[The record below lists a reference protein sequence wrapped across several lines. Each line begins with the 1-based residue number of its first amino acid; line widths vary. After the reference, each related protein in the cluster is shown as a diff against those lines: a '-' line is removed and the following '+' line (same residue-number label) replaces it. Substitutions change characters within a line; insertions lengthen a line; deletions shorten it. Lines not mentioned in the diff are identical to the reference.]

1 MPEPSE
7 NNEIKAEEIKAEEK
21 EAEETEAEESES
33 EIEEPEKAEEKEAE
47 KSESEIDEPEKTE
60 VKEAVE
66 TESELAEAEKEE
78 PKVDPV
84 APNWEPGKTPD
95 AKEVEMEAR
104 MRAMEAEMERLKK
117 ERIAFEEERKRF
129 EAEKKAFEAGRQQAL
144 GQDSKTSDSPV
155 REAPESANRAANNP
169 AMNGAAAG
177 RTEPSRNA
185 VVNKKGNYTEMNLD
199 DSSLTDKQ
207 ADQTAKLNITADMTV
222 LAKKSSKEFK
232 MMQKAVERFD
242 KFMKGMK
249 GRTAFTPE
257 ELEKYDKLSHDVYK
271 ASDEYLKKKE
281 NDMEKRAPGK
291 DGRKKQSDYEYSRV
305 KAAEEIRETV
315 EQMRQEMLDKALKA
329 KIEEMNKRCADQ
341 LENLEN
347 SRNKLASDKD
357 MEPDRMKSRLS
368 DNAAHTIYY
377 ANRMMQLSANNELCM
392 KPGESLNAAVNRLNT
407 AIIPTKKEID
417 GIKEHPL
424 TEKIVENGVKSLSD
438 GKSFTYDDMRKTI
451 KTEAA
456 KKVPEVK
463 KAKEL
468 EKEQAKQKEARQA
481 AKKAEAKKQ
490 LKQSKKTAQAPA
502 RA

>member
-1 MPEPSE
+1 MPEPGD
-7 NNEIKAEEIKAEEK
+7 NNEIKAEEK
-21 EAEETEAEESES
+21 EAEEKEAEEKEAEEIEAEEKEAEEKEAEEIEAEESES
-33 EIEEPEKAEEKEAE
+33 ELEESEKAEEKEA
-47 KSESEIDEPEKTE
+47 TM
-60 VKEAVE
+60 
-66 TESELAEAEKEE
+66 EE
-78 PKVDPV
+78 
-84 APNWEPGKTPD
+84 
-95 AKEVEMEAR
+95 R

-117 ERIAFEEERKRF
+117 ERMAFEEERKRF
-129 EAEKKAFEAGRQQAL
+129 EEEKKAFEAGRQQAL
-144 GQDSKTSDSPV
+144 GHESKMSDSPV
-155 REAPESANRAANNP
+155 RETPVAANNAASDNP

-177 RTEPSRNA
+177 RTEPSRNTI
-185 VVNKKGNYTEMNLD
+185 VNKKGNYTEMKLD

-222 LAKKSSKEFK
+222 LVKKSSKEFK
-232 MMQKAVERFD
+232 MMQKAMERFD

-291 DGRKKQSDYEYSRV
+291 DGKKKQSDYEYSRV
-305 KAAEEIRETV
+305 KAAEEIRESV
-315 EQMRQEMLDKALKA
+315 AQMRQEMLDKALKA

-347 SRNKLASDKD
+347 SRNKLASSKD

-368 DNAAHTIYY
+368 DNVAHTIYY

-407 AIIPTKKEID
+407 AIIPTKEEID
-417 GIKEHPL
+417 GIREHPL
-424 TEKIVENGVKSLSD
+424 TGKIVDNGVKSLSE
-438 GKSFTYDDMRKTI
+438 GKSFTYDDMKKTI

-456 KKVPEVK
+456 KKAPEVK
-463 KAKEL
+463 KAKEM
-468 EKEQAKQKEARQA
+468 EKEQAKQKEARKA
-481 AKKAEAKKQ
+481 AKKAEAKRQ
-490 LKQSKKTAQAPA
+490 LKQSKKTAPA
-502 RA
+502 RV

>member
-1 MPEPSE
+1 MPEPG
-7 NNEIKAEEIKAEEK
+7 NNDK
-21 EAEETEAEESES
+21 EVSNDKLNKPKNQS
-33 EIEEPEKAEEKEAE
+33 SKEAE
-47 KSESEIDEPEKTE
+47 KDD
-60 VKEAVE
+60 
-66 TESELAEAEKEE
+66 LN
-78 PKVDPV
+78 VDPV
-84 APNWEPGKTPD
+84 APNWEPGNTSD
-95 AKEVEMEAR
+95 AKEVEMEER

-117 ERIAFEEERKRF
+117 ERIALEEERKRF

-144 GQDSKTSDSPV
+144 GHESKMSDSPV
-155 REAPESANRAANNP
+155 KETPAAANNAASDNP

-177 RTEPSRNA
+177 RTEPSRNTI
-185 VVNKKGNYTEMNLD
+185 VNKKGNYTEMKLD

-232 MMQKAVERFD
+232 MMQKAMERFD

-291 DGRKKQSDYEYSRV
+291 DGKKKQSDYEYSRV
-305 KAAEEIRETV
+305 KAAEEIRESV

-347 SRNKLASDKD
+347 RRNKLAYSKD
-357 MEPDRMKSRLS
+357 MEPYRMKSRLS

-377 ANRMMQLSANNELCM
+377 ANRMMQLSVNNELCM

-407 AIIPTKKEID
+407 AIIPTKEEID
-417 GIKEHPL
+417 GIREHPL
-424 TEKIVENGVKSLSD
+424 TGKIVDNGVKSLSE
-438 GKSFTYDDMRKTI
+438 GKSFTYDDMKKTI

-456 KKVPEVK
+456 KKAPEVK
-463 KAKEL
+463 KAKEM
-468 EKEQAKQKEARQA
+468 EKEQAKQKEARKA
-481 AKKAEAKKQ
+481 AKKAEAKRQ
-490 LKQSKKTAQAPA
+490 LKQSKKTAPA

>member
-1 MPEPSE
+1 MSEPSE
-7 NNEIKAEEIKAEEK
+7 NNEIKAEEKETEEK
-21 EAEETEAEESES
+21 EAEESEAEIDESE
-33 EIEEPEKAEEKEAE
+33 KTEEKEAE
-47 KSESEIDEPEKTE
+47 KTESEIEESEKTE
-60 VKEAVE
+60 EKEA
-66 TESELAEAEKEE
+66 T
-78 PKVDPV
+78 
-84 APNWEPGKTPD
+84 
-95 AKEVEMEAR
+95 MEAR
-104 MRAMEAEMERLKK
+104 MRAVEAEMERLKK

-155 REAPESANRAANNP
+155 REAPASANRAANNP

-232 MMQKAVERFD
+232 MMQKAMERFD

-315 EQMRQEMLDKALKA
+315 EQMRQEMLDKAFKA
-329 KIEEMNKRCADQ
+329 KLDEMNKRCVDQ
-341 LENLEN
+341 LKNLEN
-347 SRNKLASDKD
+347 SRTKMASDKG
-357 MEPDRMKSRLS
+357 MEPDRMKSQLS
-368 DNAAHTIYY
+368 ENSAHTIFY